1 LSSIAVVGID
11 FAAGV
16 VPIGMEAIIGIRER
30 VGGRDMIRMIEKGGQ

>member
-16 VPIGMEAIIGIRER
+16 VPTHTEAFIGIRKR
-30 VGGRDMIRMIEKGGQ
+30 VGGRNMVRMLEKGGK